1 MKEAVVSAWKECP
14 TCDAVFALQ
23 SALNQHLAA
32 CPGSEDKQRIA
43 ELEDALRGLVA
54 DCDDYARINNLSGT
68 WATIEQ
74 ARKVLG

>member
-1 MKEAVVSAWKECP
+1 MGFWRMPWVTLNDRVEAEAYRL
-14 TCDAVFALQ
+14 AL
-23 SALNQHLAA
+23 
-32 CPGSEDKQRIA
+32 ERIVD
-43 ELEDALRGLVA
+43 LEAALRGLVA

>member
-1 MKEAVVSAWKECP
+1 MGDF
-14 TCDAVFALQ
+14 TQ
-23 SALNQHLAA
+23 YAA
-32 CPGSEDKQRIA
+32 GLERRCNELEQRIA

-74 ARKVLG
+74 ARKMLG